1 MVGRRVLILG
11 HSFIRR
17 LRDFIEKRPT
27 DYDLNFGLKDSL
39 SVHWQGVGGRTVPKL
54 VKFDLNVVRQVQPD
68 IVFLQ
73 VGTNDLTV
81 KGMTPLTVGSAIEDL
96 VRLLHDSY
104 GVKLVC
110 VGQTIKR
117 RPVSNFN
124 NKVQLL
130 AQYLKTVLEP
140 IPYAIYWSHRGFW
153 RNASCYLSYD
163 GVHLNGE
170 GHHKLY
176 KSIRGAIIHSLKRI
190 DGS

>member
-1 MVGRRVLILG
+1 MDERSILIMG

-17 LRDFIEKRPT
+17 LRDFIAKNPT
-27 DYDLNFGLKDSL
+27 DYYLNLGLNDRV
-39 SVHWQGVGGRTVPKL
+39 SVHWHGVGGRTVKKL
-54 VKFDLNVVRQVQPD
+54 TTFDLNIVRQVQPD

-73 VGTNDLTV
+73 IGTNDLTV

-104 GVKLVC
+104 GVQLVY

-117 RPVSNFN
+117 RPIGDFN
-124 NKVQLL
+124 NKVHLL

-170 GHHKLY
+170 GQHKFY
-176 KSIRGAIIHSLKRI
+176 RSIRGAVINSLKRI
-190 DGS
+190 DES